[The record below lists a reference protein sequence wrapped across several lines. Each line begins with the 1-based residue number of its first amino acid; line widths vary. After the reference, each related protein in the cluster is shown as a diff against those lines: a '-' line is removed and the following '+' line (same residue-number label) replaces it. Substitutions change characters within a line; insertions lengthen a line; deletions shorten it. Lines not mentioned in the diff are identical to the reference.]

1 MIDQT
6 PSVESEKCCVCGS
19 TANVRRC
26 GGCRATSYCSKKCQ
40 KSHHSYHAVYCS
52 AITDLENFQ
61 INKLYQGSSVRQQQL
76 DAKTQAKIVKLV
88 GQKPMLRCCFD
99 GKTVDV
105 LWDTGSMVSVV
116 GRKWARKHFPHKK
129 IHSISEFLEEEEEL
143 RVTAANSTD
152 VHVDGV
158 ILLEFSLGDCGGEFF
173 VPVLVGSEEVVE
185 PILGYNVIEHLILN
199 GSAEQHAALE
209 SSLRQN
215 SAGFKVDSLAAL
227 VERKA
232 SDPDFLS
239 EIKSPTSISIPAGRR
254 VQIRCRVKSST
265 GDREQTVYFNPKL
278 AEGDDEL
285 TFLETVC
292 TLKRGRTNYVAVEV
306 MNLTRKDKLL
316 PKGMVIGSMHSVSA
330 VIPMVGLLDVKKEL
344 EGESSEVK
352 AQVGS
357 VGVDQVLGEK
367 GTEGSHASVTGD
379 ECPSAVSENQKKART
394 WDLSHLDGKQRELME
409 KVLSEA
415 EGVFSKSDSDI
426 GDIPDFQMPIHLED
440 NVPVTEAYRRIPPHL
455 YQEVKNYIDDLR
467 NNGWVRESFS
477 SFASPIVCV
486 CKKDGG

>member
-1 MIDQT
+1 ML
-6 PSVESEKCCVCGS
+6 CVCGS

-40 KSHHSYHAVYCS
+40 RSHHSYHAVYCS

-199 GSAEQHAALE
+199 GSPEQHAALE

-265 GDREQTVYFNPKL
+265 DDREQTVYFNPKL

-316 PKGMVIGSMHSVSA
+316 PKGMIIGSMHSVSV
-330 VIPMVGLLDVKKEL
+330 VIPMVGLLDIKKEV
-344 EGESSEVK
+344 EGERN
-352 AQVGS
+352 G
-357 VGVDQVLGEK
+357 
-367 GTEGSHASVTGD
+367 GTERLANTNAGS
-379 ECPSAVSENQKKART
+379 N
-394 WDLSHLDGKQRELME
+394 ELI
-409 KVLSEA
+409 A
-415 EGVFSKSDSDI
+415 
-426 GDIPDFQMPIHLED
+426 
-440 NVPVTEAYRRIPPHL
+440 
-455 YQEVKNYIDDLR
+455 
-467 NNGWVRESFS
+467 
-477 SFASPIVCV
+477 
-486 CKKDGG
+486 